1 MFHILLGVVYTES
14 NCGTDE
20 EIQSSMRMMVG
31 SGRLMKMTTLAR
43 LSITLELSIVLPMLV
58 FLEKYFTPHLH

>member
-1 MFHILLGVVYTES
+1 MFHILLGVVGTES

-20 EIQSSMRMMVG
+20 ETQFSMRMMAG
-31 SGRLMKMTTLAR
+31 SGRLMKMTTLVR

-58 FLEKYFTPHLH
+58 FLANS